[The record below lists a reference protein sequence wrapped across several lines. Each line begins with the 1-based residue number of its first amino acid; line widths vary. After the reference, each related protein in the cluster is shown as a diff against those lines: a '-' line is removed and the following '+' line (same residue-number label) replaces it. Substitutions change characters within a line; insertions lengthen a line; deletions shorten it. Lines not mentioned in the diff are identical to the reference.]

1 MSWLKRKL
9 SDRIEAYLARP
20 IYTSQWT
27 MLRNICTTN
36 IFTAGIILIV
46 DILGA
51 GFKPSFI
58 VGQGIQIALS
68 GLYLLFY
75 SPLPFRLSPRLRGT
89 ISLVEPRSELASAL
103 YLMLSDEELE
113 KKGRFRYASNLG
125 KRMEKKCN
133 RYLKQMIPGA
143 GRVETAIRADVMIP
157 IFMAVHA
164 NANPSHIDLR
174 FTVWFWRVRDAVAF
188 RLRYCDEIEFA
199 DG

>member
-9 SDRIEAYLARP
+9 SDWIEAYLARP

-36 IFTAGIILIV
+36 IVTAALILLV
-46 DILGA
+46 DVLGA
-51 GFKPSFI
+51 GFKLSFI

-75 SPLPFRLSPRLRGT
+75 SPLPFRFSPRLRGT
-89 ISLVEPRSELASAL
+89 ISLVEPRTELASTL
-103 YLMLSDEELE
+103 FSMLSDEELA
-113 KKGRFRYASNLG
+113 KKGRFSYASNMG
-125 KRMEKKCN
+125 KRLEKKCN
-133 RYLKQMIPGA
+133 RYLKELIPGA

-157 IFMAVHA
+157 VFMAVHA
-164 NANPSHIDLR
+164 SANPSRIDLR
-174 FTVWFWRVRDAVAF
+174 FTVWFWRARDAVAF
-188 RLRYCDEIEFA
+188 RLRYSDEIEFA